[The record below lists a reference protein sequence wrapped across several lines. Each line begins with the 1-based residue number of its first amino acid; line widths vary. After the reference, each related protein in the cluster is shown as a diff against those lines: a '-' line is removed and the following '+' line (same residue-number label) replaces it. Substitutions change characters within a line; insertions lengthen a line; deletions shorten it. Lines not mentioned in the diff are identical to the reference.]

1 MALGGVMST
10 GYPVWSEPQKP
21 RPPSG
26 MTPGPTAPP
35 RHRRPRPAGGGTR
48 HRDVKTGS
56 GVDDRHLFGVHAVR
70 AALLNPDRSCR
81 RLLCTE
87 AAEGRAAEIVAEA
100 RALRLDRP
108 APQVIDR
115 ARLERLVPPGAVH
128 QGLVAEV
135 GPLPPT
141 DLDDIGRAASLRDDA
156 AVVALDQVTDPH
168 NVGAVMRSAAAFGA
182 LAVLVTDRHAP
193 VVTGTLAR
201 SASGAADH
209 VPLVRVVNLARALE
223 QLKGWG
229 FTCIGLD
236 ERAEA
241 DLAAA
246 AAPAAKIALVLGA
259 EGSGLRRKT
268 RDTCDRL
275 ARLPTTGAI
284 ASLNVSNAAAVGLYD
299 WVSRRPR
306 SGGGGR

>member
-1 MALGGVMST
+1 
-10 GYPVWSEPQKP
+10 
-21 RPPSG
+21 

-35 RHRRPRPAGGGTR
+35 RRRRPRPPAGDVQRRDGKVGGA
-48 HRDVKTGS
+48 
-56 GVDDRHLFGVHAVR
+56 DDRHLFGVHAVR
-70 AALLNPDRSCR
+70 AALLNPERSCR

-87 AAEGRAAEIVAEA
+87 AAEDRAAEIVAEA
-100 RALRLDRP
+100 RSLRLDRP

-156 AVVALDQVTDPH
+156 AVIVLDQVTDPH

-236 ERAEA
+236 ERAEE

-246 AAPAAKIALVLGA
+246 AAPAAKVALVLGA

-268 RDTCDRL
+268 RDTCDCL

-299 WVSRRPR
+299 WVLRRPR
-306 SGGGGR
+306 SGGHER